1 MTKAETLED
10 FYKQKCEWLPDNLQK
25 DIGHFNVFRTED
37 IKKHAS
43 PPKYARRDFYKVSL
57 TRGNTIFHYAD
68 KSIEISGST
77 LIFFNPLV
85 PYTFEHLSEDYTGY
99 FCIFREAFFDMGIRR
114 NLTELPMFS
123 PGGKPAYAL
132 NKTQDK
138 AISAIYEKMLEE
150 INSDY
155 TFKFDLL
162 RNYLT
167 EIIHQALK
175 LQPSGTLY
183 QHPNA
188 NTRIIAVFTEL
199 LERQFPIESPSQQF
213 TLRSA
218 GDFAKQLAVH
228 VNHLNRAIRETTGK
242 TTTEH
247 IAERLIG
254 EAKALLRHTNWNISE
269 IAYCLGFEEPAHFN
283 NFFKKQTS
291 MAPSAFRT
299 I

>member
-37 IKKHAS
+37 IKKHPS

-188 NTRIIAVFTEL
+188 NTRITAVFTEL

>member
-1 MTKAETLED
+1 MDKPETIED
-10 FYKQKCEWLPDNLQK
+10 FYTQKCDWLPDTLQK
-25 DIGHFNVFRTED
+25 DMGHFNVFKMDVHKRNT
-37 IKKHAS
+37 A
-43 PPKYARRDFYKVSL
+43 PPRYARRDFYKVSL
-57 TRGNTIFHYAD
+57 SRGRGILHYAD
-68 KSIEISGST
+68 KSIEIKGPT
-77 LIFFNPLV
+77 LLFFNPYV
-85 PYTFEHLSEDYTGY
+85 PYTFESFEMDYTGY
-99 FCIFREAFFDMGIRR
+99 FCIFKDAFFDANIRR
-114 NLTELPMFS
+114 NLSELPMFAL
-123 PGGKPAYAL
+123 GGKPAYIL
-132 NKTQDK
+132 NDEQDK
-138 AISAIYEKMLEE
+138 RVSGIYDKMLEE

-155 TFKFDLL
+155 AFKFDLL

-175 LQPSGTLY
+175 LQPSEKLY

-188 NTRIIAVFTEL
+188 NSRITAVFTDL

-213 TLRSA
+213 KLRSA
-218 GDFAKQLAVH
+218 SDFARQLSVH

-269 IAYCLGFEEPAHFN
+269 IAYSLGFEEPAHFN

-291 MAPSAFRT
+291 MAPSAFRS
-299 I
+299 